1 MRGSGTQQVNNLLM
15 IVICILQIVEN
26 QLLISERISFDSLS
40 EEYAKEDEIYRTKIQ
55 QVQLLC
61 DFLVTLKAAP
71 HECVIRT
78 GQP

>member
-1 MRGSGTQQVNNLLM
+1 MRGSGTRQVNNLLM
-15 IVICILQIVEN
+15 IVICIFQIVEN

-55 QVQLLC
+55 QVQFLY
-61 DFLVTLKAAP
+61 DFLVTVKVAP